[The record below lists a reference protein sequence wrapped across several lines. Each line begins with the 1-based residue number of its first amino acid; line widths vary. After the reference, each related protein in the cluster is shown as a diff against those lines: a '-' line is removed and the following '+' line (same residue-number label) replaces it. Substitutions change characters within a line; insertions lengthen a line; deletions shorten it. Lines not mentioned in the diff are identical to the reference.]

1 MTLIRRSLKVGKEGL
16 GDGGGVSIPGR
27 ESAKMDGKKEWVA
40 NKLEPGNRKGE
51 REGKREGGDAGSKRL
66 QD

>member
-1 MTLIRRSLKVGKEGL
+1 M
-16 GDGGGVSIPGR
+16 SIPGR
-27 ESAKMDGKKEWVA
+27 ESAKMDGRKEWVA